1 MSLLLFGCVLLFASA
16 QAIRLTTD
24 AWGVKWA
31 ENGGSRFVTDG
42 YIYVGLVGVT
52 VAMHAT
58 RVFALLKTCTMS
70 SINMHNAVF
79 ERVLHAPQSE
89 FFDVTPTG
97 EIVRVP

>member
-1 MSLLLFGCVLLFASA
+1 MFEVV
-16 QAIRLTTD
+16 I
-24 AWGVKWA
+24 
-31 ENGGSRFVTDG
+31 
-42 YIYVGLVGVT
+42 VGVT
-52 VAMHAT
+52 VAMHAA